1 MGNVR
6 AQNTTDSTQDLN
18 AVLAS
23 SSIHKGNGNTIN
35 NGNGNGNGNG
45 NSNYHHSNASVSVT
59 GSQRSRATS
68 TNSEITFQT
77 SNMSSVNKR
86 PSVIKTISGKK
97 FEPAHLD
104 DGGESSSVHDT
115 A

>member
-1 MGNVR
+1 MGNIR

-23 SSIHKGNGNTIN
+23 SSNHK
-35 NGNGNGNGNG
+35 GNGNGNGN
-45 NSNYHHSNASVSVT
+45 YHHNNASVSVT

-86 PSVIKTISGKK
+86 PSEIKTISGKK
-97 FEPAHLD
+97 FEPVNLD

>member
-23 SSIHKGNGNTIN
+23 SSNHKGNGNTIN
-35 NGNGNGNGNG
+35 NGNGNGNGN
-45 NSNYHHSNASVSVT
+45 YHHNNASVSVT